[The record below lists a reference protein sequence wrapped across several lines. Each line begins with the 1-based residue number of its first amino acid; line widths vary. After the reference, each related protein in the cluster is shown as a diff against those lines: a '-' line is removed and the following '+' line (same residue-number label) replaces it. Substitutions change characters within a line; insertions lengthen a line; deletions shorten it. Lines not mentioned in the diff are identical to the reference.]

1 MANMNKLVI
10 LLVLFAAVILAAG
23 CINSKTNV
31 TNPQDAQENSINSQ
45 EMQENSTNSQETQ
58 ENSTVVEI
66 TQLDQIN
73 TSLKKGPVLLKL
85 GAEWCE
91 ECQELNPVLAQVATD
106 YAGRAT
112 VMTIDID
119 KSKNLANYFGIYV
132 IPDSSVIMGIE
143 NGKYV
148 YMQEDGNVT
157 TERSTARILK
167 IEGKE
172 VYENVL
178 DLALQK
184 E

>member
-1 MANMNKLVI
+1 MTNMNKLVI

-23 CINSKTNV
+23 CINSETNV

-45 EMQENSTNSQETQ
+45 EIQENSTNSQETQ

-112 VMTIDID
+112 VMTVDID
-119 KSKNLANYFGIYV
+119 KSPKLADYFGIYV
-132 IPDSSVIMGIE
+132 IPDSSVIMTFISI
-143 NGKYV
+143 
-148 YMQEDGNVT
+148 T
-157 TERSTARILK
+157 PILP
-167 IEGKE
+167 
-172 VYENVL
+172 VSW
-178 DLALQK
+178 DF
-184 E
+184 

>member
-1 MANMNKLVI
+1 MNKLVI
-10 LLVLFAAVILAAG
+10 LLILFAAVVLTAG
-23 CINSKTNV
+23 CINSKANV
-31 TNPQDAQENSINSQ
+31 TSHQET
-45 EMQENSTNSQETQ
+45 QENSTNSQ
-58 ENSTVVEI
+58 NSTVVEV

-91 ECQELNPVLAQVATD
+91 ECQELNPVLTQVATD

-112 VMTIDID
+112 VVTVDID
-119 KSKNLANYFGIYV
+119 KSPKLADYFGIYV
-132 IPDSSVIMGIE
+132 IPDSSVIVGIE

-157 TERSTARILK
+157 TERSTAKILK

-184 E
+184 EKVKSN

>member
-1 MANMNKLVI
+1 MKKSFILLI
-10 LLVLFAAVILAAG
+10 LLVAVLSAG
-23 CINSKTNV
+23 CTGKAEEHAINSSKQQNESSV
-31 TNPQDAQENSINSQ
+31 ME
-45 EMQENSTNSQETQ
+45 
-58 ENSTVVEI
+58 V

-73 TSLKKGPVLLKL
+73 ASLQNGPVLLKI

-91 ECQELNPVLAQVATD
+91 ECKNIMPILAEISGD

-112 VMTIDID
+112 IMTMDID
-119 KSKNLANYFGIYV
+119 KSPELADYFGIYV
-132 IPDSSVIMGIE
+132 IPDSCVIVGIE

-148 YMQEDGNVT
+148 YMQEDGKT
-157 TERSTARILK
+157 STDRSTAKILK

-184 E
+184 EKA